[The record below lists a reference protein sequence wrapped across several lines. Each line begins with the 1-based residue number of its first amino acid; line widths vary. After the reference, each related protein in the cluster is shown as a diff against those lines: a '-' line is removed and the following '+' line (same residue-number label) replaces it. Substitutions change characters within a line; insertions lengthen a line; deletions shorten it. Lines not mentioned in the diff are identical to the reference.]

1 MHATVSTYI
10 FYILHVLVTKNIQI
24 NEMNTVDILS
34 HIHVH
39 DASKFIPT
47 CSPTLG
53 KVFYLGFYSRR
64 NKPPVVVGKVC
75 MKNCK
80 FVNEWIVAKKKK

>member
-1 MHATVSTYI
+1 
-10 FYILHVLVTKNIQI
+10 
-24 NEMNTVDILS
+24 MNTVDILS

-47 CSPTLG
+47 CSPTLC
-53 KVFYLGFYSRR
+53 KVLYLGFYSRR
-64 NKPPVVVGKVC
+64 NKPPVVVEKVC

-80 FVNEWIVAKKKK
+80 FVNEWIVAKKSKYSKSTLSNIVYNLHNKKQSNFYCQ